1 MSLFDSSSA
10 AFSHSPTLEEDST
23 SATASAGMPRKADND
38 PPSVP
43 FRINFLSCGTFPTL
57 YPSHAAK
64 GFGAPRFG
72 IGYRGV
78 NRLVL
83 LGLERLDAMTER
95 TTPRGSAQHLVIGAE
110 DLQDALPP
118 PPEAEEEKPPT
129 TGGGDVAGGAL
140 DRSQLA
146 GGRQRRE
153 GQGGMMVF
161 MDFWESPHPRKD
173 SLVDRIIEMNF

>member
-1 MSLFDSSSA
+1 MDS
-10 AFSHSPTLEEDST
+10 
-23 SATASAGMPRKADND
+23 KADNE
-38 PPSVP
+38 PPTVP

-83 LGLERLDAMTER
+83 LGLERLDDAAAAR
-95 TTPRGSAQHLVIGAE
+95 TTSRGDGVQHLVVGAGN
-110 DLQDALPP
+110 LQHALAPP
-118 PPEAEEEKPPT
+118 PSEEEEKSPT
-129 TGGGDVAGGAL
+129 TGGGDFGGRTL
-140 DRSQLA
+140 DRPQLA

-153 GQGGMMVF
+153 GQGGMMVL
-161 MDFWESPHPRKD
+161 MDFWESPPPRKD
-173 SLVDRIIEMNF
+173 SLVERIIEMNF